1 MVALILQIES
11 NGGCVMRYY
20 DYPVPMHDGWWGLG
34 MMLFWGIV
42 LVILAV
48 VAARYLR
55 TNNGMSSRTDLLD
68 IIKER
73 YARGEIN
80 KKEYEDLRKDL
91 SVRA

>member
-1 MVALILQIES
+1 
-11 NGGCVMRYY
+11 MRYY
-20 DYPVPMHDGWWGLG
+20 DYPVPMHDGWWGRG

-55 TNNGMSSRTDLLD
+55 TNNGMRSRTDPLD